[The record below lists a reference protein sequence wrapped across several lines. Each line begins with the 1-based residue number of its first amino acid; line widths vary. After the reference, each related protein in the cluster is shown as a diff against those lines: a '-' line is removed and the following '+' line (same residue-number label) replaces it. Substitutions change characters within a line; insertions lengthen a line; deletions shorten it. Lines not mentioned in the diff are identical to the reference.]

1 MAGLNISS
9 PFSFIYA
16 GASPTPLLTVL
27 ISPAI
32 AVVTSR
38 GALAAEAGLTSAV
51 FHVGVRS
58 GFGSCITNCFLKPNT
73 FPPPR
78 TYWVKILNNYSTFR

>member
-1 MAGLNISS
+1 MAGLNTSS

-16 GASPTPLLTVL
+16 GPSPTPLLTVL

-32 AVVTSR
+32 VVVTSR

-51 FHVGVRS
+51 FHVGVWS

-73 FPPPR
+73 SPPPPPGP
-78 TYWVKILNNYSTFR
+78 IG